1 MRTDH
6 LHPAVGVASNRYCPL
21 VKLADMPPQRVDAS
35 AADPGGPSRTTTGAS
50 STRRRSLSLAK
61 TMRDAHP
68 PGFCRASMSDHPAGA
83 ATHGD
88 AVEPVRVAVYGS
100 RAVADGAHPTIVTRR
115 KVHPIPARNQF
126 VRILPT
132 TTPMMP
138 PRAEADS
145 GSSRPGRGHDERP
158 RGVVENDPDSRVG
171 CWACMWRWAC
181 RPAGAVKGP
190 PEGDCPHLAIRI

>member
-6 LHPAVGVASNRYCPL
+6 LHPAVVVASNRYCPL

-35 AADPGGPSRTTTGAS
+35 AADPGGPLGTTTGAS
-50 STRRRSLSLAK
+50 ATETRSLALAK

-88 AVEPVRVAVYGS
+88 SVEPVSVAVYGS

-115 KVHPIPARNQF
+115 QVQPIPAPEPIHPHL
-126 VRILPT
+126 VYITL
-132 TTPMMP
+132 
-138 PRAEADS
+138 
-145 GSSRPGRGHDERP
+145 RGCRP
-158 RGVVENDPDSRVG
+158 RGSTLRFSNIHG
-171 CWACMWRWAC
+171 CQA
-181 RPAGAVKGP
+181 
-190 PEGDCPHLAIRI
+190 

>member
-6 LHPAVGVASNRYCPL
+6 LHPAVVVASNRYCPL

-35 AADPGGPSRTTTGAS
+35 AADPGGPSSTTTGAS
-50 STRRRSLSLAK
+50 STRTRSLASAK

-83 ATHGD
+83 ATHSD

-100 RAVADGAHPTIVTRR
+100 RAVADGAHPTIVARR
-115 KVHPIPARNQF
+115 KLQPIPARNQF
-126 VRILPT
+126 IRILPT

-138 PRAEADS
+138 PPSRRLGARLHQTF
-145 GSSRPGRGHDERP
+145 SSPAFKAL
-158 RGVVENDPDSRVG
+158 SRVL
-171 CWACMWRWAC
+171 ACTTVTSSAR
-181 RPAGAVKGP
+181 
-190 PEGDCPHLAIRI
+190 